1 MNSKVDPILFLKKD
15 NHFNDSIDRSLV
27 NEYTNKSCSEII
39 LEMLHGAFILIMPIL
54 SIFAIELT
62 NTLVFTYDK
71 SEKSLDYIN
80 LSHYILI
87 QVYYFFCGFI
97 FFVGAMKYFES
108 FINYDKTNMK
118 LKQVYYSFS
127 RVFYFFSAFLI
138 IMPLS
143 LSSYFLLKE
152 LFFYEA
158 SSGNLILW
166 DFYVNYLIYLPLVFY
181 ASINFHLNLQ
191 LLKFTNSFYYLFASN
206 LLIYWASLFFC
217 SFLILNKIQLICM
230 SLLASSFLSL
240 ILSHYKLK
248 QNIDYLKDINLF
260 VFEDLKLLKWESF
273 FNFMKY
279 SAFKGLLFNF
289 RYFALA
295 ILLYSSFYL
304 SNNHLLATSL
314 ALAVMFF
321 PHLLSLGVSK
331 YYKSYLETSVYDHS
345 QNTKARYLRYFWW
358 IIFASAFLFTFLILL
373 FKSAI
378 FRAML
383 NLYEGFFYPV
393 NFQVNPKTAEIF
405 GLYDKIVKFY
415 SIFIVFDSL
424 GNGFQEILKAFND
437 HSRNFLSFYKG
448 VALFL
453 VFFPLGFLA
462 SYLLDYHIYWGFWI
476 AIYLHMLVYAV
487 VLMVVL
493 FKYYNNSTFPSC

>member
-1 MNSKVDPILFLKKD
+1 MNSKGDPILFLKKD

-27 NEYTNKSCSEII
+27 NEYTNKSCSEIM
-39 LEMLHGAFILIMPIL
+39 LEMLHGALLLIMPVL

-62 NTLVFTYDK
+62 NMLVFTYDK
-71 SEKSLDYIN
+71 SEKSIDYIN
-80 LSHYILI
+80 LSHYIII

-97 FFVGAMKYFES
+97 FFLGAMKYFES
-108 FINYDKTNMK
+108 FINYDKRDMK

-143 LSSYFLLKE
+143 LCSYFVLKQ
-152 LFFYEA
+152 LFFYD
-158 SSGNLILW
+158 ILGSALFW

-181 ASINFHLNLQ
+181 ACINFHLNLQ
-191 LLKFTNSFYYLFASN
+191 LLKLTSAFYYLYAGN
-206 LLIYWASLFFC
+206 IALYWASLFLN
-217 SFLILNKIQLICM
+217 SFLIADNKIQLICV
-230 SLLASSFLSL
+230 SLLCSSYASLA
-240 ILSHYKLK
+240 LSHFELK
-248 QNIDYLKDINLF
+248 RNISYLREITLLP
-260 VFEDLKLLKWESF
+260 FEDLKLLKWESF
-273 FNFMKY
+273 FNFIKY

-295 ILLYSSFYL
+295 VLLYSSFYIG
-304 SNNHLLATSL
+304 NNHLLAT
-314 ALAVMFF
+314 ALGLCVMFI
-321 PHLLSLGVSK
+321 PHSLSLGVSK
-331 YYKSYLETSVYDHS
+331 YYKSYLENSVYDHS

-358 IIFASAFLFTFLILL
+358 IIISTSLLFTFLILL
-373 FKSAI
+373 FKAAI
-378 FRAML
+378 FRIML

-393 NFQVNPKTAEIF
+393 NFQVNPNTAEIY

-415 SIFIVFDSL
+415 SIFIIFDSL
-424 GNGFQEILKAFND
+424 GNGLQEILKAFND

-448 VALFL
+448 TSLCL
-453 VFFPLGFLA
+453 LFFPLGVIA

-493 FKYYNNSTFPSC
+493 FKNYKNSTFPSC